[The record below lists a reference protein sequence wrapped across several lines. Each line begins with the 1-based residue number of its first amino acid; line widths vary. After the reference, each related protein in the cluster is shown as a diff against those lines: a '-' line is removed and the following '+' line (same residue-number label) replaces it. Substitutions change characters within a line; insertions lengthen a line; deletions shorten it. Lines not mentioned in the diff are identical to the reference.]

1 MCPRNRDRSLKCGT
15 PRSPKPIVSAVSTPP
30 PCPPSAA
37 STSDLP
43 PLSCPAPTISTP
55 RSRRHR
61 AQKLSRKDQRA
72 RAPRSCPSPSLHAQR
87 GSTRE
92 PRASD
97 SRSRLFSPQLQ
108 NLLRLNST
116 LVPIFC
122 LLHSPPPTPL
132 TSSPHPYPL
141 VRPSTCLPLSPRTCK
156 GSRITKRRKQGGR
169 RNASGDGER
178 RRFSNLSSVPD

>member
-72 RAPRSCPSPSLHAQR
+72 RAPRSCQSPSLHARRRKAQESLGQAILVR
-87 GSTRE
+87 V
-92 PRASD
+92 
-97 SRSRLFSPQLQ
+97 FSPQLQ
-108 NLLRLNST
+108 NLLPELFYTRPN
-116 LVPIFC
+116 
-122 LLHSPPPTPL
+122 LLPSPPLSPTPSHL
-132 TSSPHPYPL
+132 LPLPPPL
-141 VRPSTCLPLSPRTCK
+141 VRPSTCLPLSPRTCN
-156 GSRITKRRKQGGR
+156 GSRTTKRRKQGGR
-169 RNASGDGER
+169 RNASGDKEQ
-178 RRFSNLSSVPD
+178 RRFSNLSSVPV

>member
-72 RAPRSCPSPSLHAQR
+72 RAPRSCHLTSSLE
-87 GSTRE
+87 TRKGLE
-92 PRASD
+92 ASRA
-97 SRSRLFSPQLQ
+97 RRPILFSSLDHP
-108 NLLRLNST
+108 
-116 LVPIFC
+116 
-122 LLHSPPPTPL
+122 HSPHSSQLSLTSFFSSPTPL
-132 TSSPHPYPL
+132 
-141 VRPSTCLPLSPRTCK
+141 VCPSTCLPLPPGRATAPRTTSDEAGAVVVPGRAEQK
-156 GSRITKRRKQGGR
+156 GFVLRHLV
-169 RNASGDGER
+169 AEH
-178 RRFSNLSSVPD
+178 P